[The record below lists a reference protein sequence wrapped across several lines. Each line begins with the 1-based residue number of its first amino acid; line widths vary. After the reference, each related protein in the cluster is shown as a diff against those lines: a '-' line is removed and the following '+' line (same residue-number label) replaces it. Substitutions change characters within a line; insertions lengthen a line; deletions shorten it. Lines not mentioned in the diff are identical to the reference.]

1 MVPQRAPPTALS
13 TGSVHNAVPASGLS
27 APAYAGRVRRTALA
41 LTALLLTAA
50 LAACGGGD
58 GDASGAADEP
68 TPTTAAPSAT
78 SAAPTSA
85 APTSEAPTEEP
96 AGQVVEITFS
106 GDDVMP
112 NGDRVQVTAGEP
124 VTFEVTADAPGEI
137 HVHSNPEQELE
148 YGEGQTS
155 LELVFDQPGVVEV
168 ESHDLDKV
176 IVQLEVRP

>member
-1 MVPQRAPPTALS
+1 MD
-13 TGSVHNAVPASGLS
+13 G
-27 APAYAGRVRRTALA
+27 PAYADRVRRTALA
-41 LTALLLTAA
+41 LTALLLTVG
-50 LAACGGGD
+50 LTACGGDD

-68 TPTTAAPSAT
+68 TPTTAAPSATPTSATSAT

-106 GDDVMP
+106 GDDVTP

-124 VTFEVTADAPGEI
+124 VTFEITADAPGEI
-137 HVHSNPEQELE
+137 HVHSTPEQELE
-148 YGEGQTS
+148 YGAGQTTE
-155 LELVFDQPGVVEV
+155 ELTFDQPGVVEV